1 MARPKGQAGE
11 TALTIERVTA
21 ILTLMTKGA
30 RTADILRF
38 CRESWQ
44 ISDRQSAKYIAKAK
58 DHLRESARVDRDA
71 QIGLALARYNDLF
84 REMVRL
90 QDYKGALHAQREI
103 CNLLGLSAPTK
114 IDLDVSKSFLAACA
128 QADAWFKGNAAELK
142 AGLVLSAVAGGPG
155 AAKE

>member
-1 MARPKGQAGE
+1 MARPKGKAGE

-30 RTADILRF
+30 RTADIIRF
-38 CRESWQ
+38 CRDSWK
-44 ISDRQSAKYIAKAK
+44 ISDRQSATYIAKAK

-103 CNLLGLSAPTK
+103 CTLLGLSAPTK
-114 IDLDVSKSFLAACA
+114 IDLDASQSFLAACA
-128 QADAWFKGNAAELK
+128 QADAWFKGNATELK
-142 AGLVLSAVAGGPG
+142 AGLILSATTGSPAPR
-155 AAKE
+155 EE